1 MEEACLSS
9 FMGTPRIAVLR
20 EARVAVPPGPDE
32 GVVMAAE
39 ASPSPEYRI
48 VVGVDGS
55 VPSKA
60 ALRWALRQARLT
72 GAVVEA
78 VTAWE
83 FRVVYSY
90 PAPVIGTVN
99 FEELATSV
107 VQDAI
112 AEATPGAEV
121 GRISYKVVE
130 GNAAQRCSESRP
142 AQTCWLSAAADMADS
157 CKRCSVRPASSAST
171 TPRAR
176 S

>member
-1 MEEACLSS
+1 VV
-9 FMGTPRIAVLR
+9 IAA
-20 EARVAVPPGPDE
+20 ETSPGPE
-32 GVVMAAE
+32 H
-39 ASPSPEYRI
+39 RI

-130 GNAAQRCSESRP
+130 GNA
-142 AQTCWLSAAADMADS
+142 LSAAQRVGRRRPAGCRQPRTWRIRVSAARFDRPA
-157 CKRCSVRPASSAST
+157 VRP
-171 TPRAR
+171 PRHVPGRSDPGLRDRPAAR
-176 S
+176 VRLRMR